1 MSENKCP
8 KCGASIS
15 ENKQYCPHCGAR
27 LSLVIEAPKIIE
39 KKAKPKKELSPKT
52 KKRLKIAAIVVAAS
66 VVYETIGLLIFLFL

>member
-27 LSLVIEAPKIIE
+27 LSLTIEAPKIIE
-39 KKAKPKKELSPKT
+39 KKAKPKRKIRPKA
-52 KKRLKIAAIVVAAS
+52 KKAIAFQKSKKSKRKQKKLIVIV
-66 VVYETIGLLIFLFL
+66 